1 MKLLKVAAGVVNQTP
16 LDWEGN
22 KTRLIAAIEDAKR
35 QGVSLLCLPEL
46 AITGYGCDDMFFA
59 PHTCDM
65 AAKSLLEILPHT
77 EGIIVGLGLPVVV
90 NNRVYDAAALVS
102 NRQIRGIALKRNL
115 ANNGIHYETRWF
127 HAWDAGERTELKI
140 GPFTYPCGDL
150 LFDVNGVKIGFEICE
165 DGWVAARPG
174 RDLYQRGVDILLN
187 PSASHFSFFK
197 TFTRERLV
205 QDGSRAFGCAYIYC
219 NLLGNEAGRAIYDGD
234 AIIAQAGELLT
245 SGARFQYTDH
255 YLITAVIDVHIGRL
269 NQVQIRNAF
278 RKEYDALKVPFN
290 FDFPEIQPERNVYA
304 LEDWEAKGYQKEEE
318 FARAEAL
325 ALFDYL
331 RKSRSQGFVVSLSGG
346 ADSSACAALVRLMV
360 ELALESIGLEG
371 FKRNLAHIPAIQDCA
386 TPAELTGKLLHCI
399 WQGTENSSAATKHSA
414 QSLAEDLGATFYDIN
429 INGLVEQYKSLIET
443 GLGRKLSWE
452 TDDIALQNIQARVRA
467 PSAWLLTNVQNA
479 LLLTTSNR
487 SEAAVGYATM
497 DGDTAG
503 SIAPLGGIDK
513 AFLRKWLIWLETV
526 GLGGTLKIGGLNAVN
541 NLQPTAELRPLEN
554 KQTDEDDLMPY
565 DVLDAIEA
573 YGIRDKQPPKAVF
586 QRLLLDFGDLHS
598 REKLLLWVQ
607 RFFKLWSRNQWKR
620 ERYAPS
626 FHLDD
631 RNLDPR
637 TWCRFP
643 ILSGGFEQE
652 LKELREYATEEGV
665 GKAPVARRGRIGF

>member
-22 KTRLIAAIEDAKR
+22 KTRLIEAIEDAKR
-35 QGVSLLCLPEL
+35 QHVSLLCLPEL

-59 PHTCDM
+59 PHTCEM
-65 AAKSLLEILPHT
+65 AAQSLLDLVPHT
-77 EGIIVGLGLPVVV
+77 DGIIVCLGLPVVV
-90 NNRVYDAAALVS
+90 NNRVYDAAALVA
-102 NRQIRGIALKRNL
+102 NRQIRGVALKRNL

-127 HAWDAGERTELKI
+127 HAWDAGQRTELKI
-140 GPFTYPCGDL
+140 GPFSYPCGDL
-150 LFDVNGVKIGFEICE
+150 LFDVSGVKIGFEICE
-165 DGWVAARPG
+165 DGWVANRPG

-187 PSASHFSFFK
+187 PSASHFGFFK

-205 QDGSRAFGCAYIYC
+205 QEGSRAYGCAYIYC

-245 SGARFQYTDH
+245 SGARFSYADH
-255 YLITAVIDVHIGRL
+255 YLITAVIDVEIGRL
-269 NQVQIRNAF
+269 HQVQIRNAF
-278 RKEYDALKVPFN
+278 HKEFDALKVAFN
-290 FDFPEIQPERNVYA
+290 FDFPEIAPERNVYA
-304 LEDWEAKGYQKEEE
+304 LEDWEAKGFQKEEE

-360 ELALESIGLEG
+360 DLALESIGLEG
-371 FKRNLAHIPAIQDCA
+371 FKQKLAHIPALQDCY
-386 TPAELTGKLLHCI
+386 TPAELTHALLHCI
-399 WQGTENSSAATKHSA
+399 WQGTQNSSKETKHSA
-414 QSLAEDLGATFYDIN
+414 TSLAEDLGARFYDVDID
-429 INGLVEQYKSLIET
+429 GLVEQYKTLIE
-443 GLGRKLSWE
+443 GSLGRKLSWE

-467 PSAWLLTNVQNA
+467 PSAWLLTNLQNA

-513 AFLRKWLIWLETV
+513 AFLRKWLIWLETI
-526 GLGGTLKIGGLNAVN
+526 GLGGTLKIKGLNAVN
-541 NLQPTAELRPLEN
+541 NLQPSAELRPLAN

-565 DVLDAIEA
+565 DVLNTIEA
-573 YGIRDKQPPKAVF
+573 YAIRDKQPPKEVLK
-586 QRLLLDFGDLHS
+586 RLELDFGGVHS
-598 REKLLLWVQ
+598 REKLLLWTE

-652 LKELREYATEEGV
+652 LKELRESVMEDVVA
-665 GKAPVARRGRIGF
+665 APRRGRIGF

>member
-22 KTRLIAAIEDAKR
+22 KTRLIEAIEDAKR
-35 QGVSLLCLPEL
+35 QHVSLLCLPEL

-59 PHTCDM
+59 PHTCER
-65 AAKSLLEILPHT
+65 AAQSLLDIVPYT
-77 EGIIVGLGLPVVV
+77 DGIIVCLGLPVVV

-140 GPFTYPCGDL
+140 GPFSYPCGDL
-150 LFDVNGVKIGFEICE
+150 LFDVSGVKIGFEICE

-187 PSASHFSFFK
+187 PSASHFGFFK

-205 QDGSRAFGCAYIYC
+205 QEGSRAFGCAYIYC

-234 AIIAQAGELLT
+234 SIIAQAGELLT
-245 SGARFQYTDH
+245 SGARFSYTDH
-255 YLITAVIDVHIGRL
+255 YMITAVIDVEIGRL

-278 RKEYDALKVPFN
+278 HKEFDALRVPFT
-290 FDFPEIQPERNVYA
+290 FDFPEIQPERNVYR
-304 LEDWEAKGYQKEEE
+304 LEEWEAKGFQKEEE

-360 ELALESIGLEG
+360 DLALESIGLEG
-371 FKRNLAHIPAIQDCA
+371 FKQKLAHIPALQDCY
-386 TPAELTGKLLHCI
+386 TPAELTHALLHCI
-399 WQGTENSSAATKHSA
+399 WQGTQNSSKETKHSA
-414 QSLAEDLGATFYDIN
+414 TSLAEDLGARFYDVDID
-429 INGLVEQYKSLIET
+429 GLVEQYKTLIE
-443 GLGRKLSWE
+443 GSLGRKLSWE

-467 PSAWLLTNVQNA
+467 PSAWLLTNIQNA

-503 SIAPLGGIDK
+503 GIAPLGGIDK

-526 GLGGTLKIGGLNAVN
+526 GLGGTLKIKGLNAVN
-541 NLQPTAELRPLEN
+541 NLQPTAELRPQDK

-565 DVLDAIEA
+565 DVLNTIEA
-573 YGIRDKQPPKAVF
+573 YAIRDKQPPKAVF
-586 QRLLLDFGDLHS
+586 QRLQLDFGDQHS
-598 REKLLLWVQ
+598 REKLLLWTE

-652 LKELREYATEEGV
+652 LKELRESVMEEV
-665 GKAPVARRGRIGF
+665 VAAPRRGRIGF